1 MKNVFFLMLCIIYAN
16 SSFAQTILSKN
27 CSKCHK
33 QVSVGSK
40 VGQKCPH
47 CGVVWGS
54 EHTSVSER
62 NSTLGNDILS
72 NSITSET
79 GSKKSYNVIQNKNT
93 SNRSENHKKVIDSFI
108 KLSGF
113 SSRSTTQDIYNI
125 FGKPSDIETY
135 EDYEVWTY
143 NLEKPDLF
151 KSNKSVLFCFNQ
163 TRQTLSNYILILDEY
178 VSNINKARL
187 KDTFV
192 TFFKNDP
199 KLNSVFLD
207 KFEFQNQMGLPSE
220 TAAGNDIIVCRYIS
234 DKVYIDIHWRKSDYT
249 SQSFK
254 VSFEKP

>member
-1 MKNVFFLMLCIIYAN
+1 
-16 SSFAQTILSKN
+16 
-27 CSKCHK
+27 
-33 QVSVGSK
+33 VGSK

-62 NSTLGNDILS
+62 SLTLSDDIMPS
-72 NSITSET
+72 SAVIEAKNKKPYNISQ
-79 GSKKSYNVIQNKNT
+79 SKNI
-93 SNRSENHKKVIDSFI
+93 SNRSENHKKTIDSFTR
-108 KLSGF
+108 LSGF
-113 SSRSTTQDIYNI
+113 SSKSTTQDIYNI
-125 FGKPSDIETY
+125 FGKPSDIKTY
-135 EDYEVWTY
+135 EGNEIWIY

-151 KSNKSVLFCFNQ
+151 NSNKSVLFCFSQ

-178 VSNINKARL
+178 VSNINKGRL

-199 KLNSVFLD
+199 KLNSVFLN
-207 KFEFQNQMGLPSE
+207 KFEFQNEMGLPSE
-220 TAAGNDIIVCRYIS
+220 TAAGDDIVVCRYIS
-234 DKVYIDIHWRKSDYT
+234 DKAYIDIHWRKSDYT